1 MLALM
6 VVAVCYPMTQNQTQN
21 THSLKTET
29 FTTKEEVVVMVAAVV
44 AVAVAAEEEAVTAVE
59 EDMVG
64 IPFMN
69 SKGLPSIITL
79 SSNSLLTHVT
89 IDFANEEEV
98 AVDTVIE
105 HEIIVMQLQ
114 FF

>member
-29 FTTKEEVVVMVAAVV
+29 FTTKEEVVVMVAV
-44 AVAVAAEEEAVTAVE
+44 AAAAEEEAVTAVE

-79 SSNSLLTHVT
+79 SSNSLLTYVT

>member
-1 MLALM
+1 
-6 VVAVCYPMTQNQTQN
+6 
-21 THSLKTET
+21 
-29 FTTKEEVVVMVAAVV
+29 MVAA
-44 AVAVAAEEEAVTAVE
+44 AAEAAEEEEAVMAVE

-69 SKGLPSIITL
+69 SKERPSIITL
-79 SSNSLLTHVT
+79 SSNSLLTYVT

-105 HEIIVMQLQ
+105 HGIIVMQLLI
-114 FF
+114 FL